1 VPKHY
6 FNYQLGRR
14 KALQVGATTI
24 AATSVATGMATRPV
38 RALNEV
44 DVIVIGA
51 GLSGLAAAHALQDE
65 GYSVQ
70 VIEGRNRIGGRILSL
85 SDIPGNPEAGGT
97 GIGPG
102 YGRVID
108 AAEKFGVKLN
118 NLIDRAPLIL
128 KRNLFLDGQYVSM
141 KDWPNHP
148 RNVMRGQFKEMPPW
162 AFVPM
167 FLIQNMPIES
177 FEDWIETE
185 SRPLDISLHQ
195 WFLSKGVSEAEIN
208 LGYNINADF
217 GNSSHDVSALML
229 MFVYAWGMMQ
239 RGIEPRGTFAAE
251 GGNQRIPEAMAAALN
266 NEVHLGRKV
275 NAIANENG
283 SAQVYCEDGTV
294 YRGRR
299 VVCSVPFSVLRTIK
313 LEPALTGV
321 QAHAVQT
328 LGTQLLTQTHLVAK
342 QPFWEED
349 GITEGMFCDNVLGI
363 VMGQHFGSTPQ
374 EVTSITCW
382 HRGWKAQK
390 VDQVPEKE
398 ARAMIV
404 KAFEDLRPAAKG
416 KIEVAGFKS
425 WHNDPFAS
433 GDWAVWKPGQI
444 SAFVSQMSEPH
455 HRIHFCGE
463 HTALSNRGM
472 EGAMESGERVALEVL
487 DAI

>member
-1 VPKHY
+1 
-6 FNYQLGRR
+6 
-14 KALQVGATTI
+14 
-24 AATSVATGMATRPV
+24 
-38 RALNEV
+38 
-44 DVIVIGA
+44 
-51 GLSGLAAAHALQDE
+51 
-65 GYSVQ
+65 
-70 VIEGRNRIGGRILSL
+70 
-85 SDIPGNPEAGGT
+85 
-97 GIGPG
+97 
-102 YGRVID
+102 
-108 AAEKFGVKLN
+108 
-118 NLIDRAPLIL
+118 
-128 KRNLFLDGQYVSM
+128 
-141 KDWPNHP
+141 
-148 RNVMRGQFKEMPPW
+148 
-162 AFVPM
+162 M